1 LHVVIRLHPIRPET
15 HHPVES
21 SMNRT
26 ILNAALLATALLS
39 APMVA
44 QASLVASTS
53 SGVTFDDGGT
63 GSGSFDFDASL
74 SDETACSHISITT
87 ATVGAFTGTFNR
99 DEMTN
104 RCFSVACGG
113 WPR

>member
-1 LHVVIRLHPIRPET
+1 VVIRLHPTRPET
-15 HHPVES
+15 HHPLES

-44 QASLVASTS
+44 QASLVTWTL

-63 GSGSFDFDASL
+63 ASGSFDFDASL
-74 SDETACSHISITT
+74 SDETAYSHISITT

-99 DEMTN
+99 DELTN
-104 RCFSVACGG
+104 LSAALRCVGR
-113 WPR
+113 PR

>member
-1 LHVVIRLHPIRPET
+1 MRSPGCIARVPKRIT
-15 HHPVES
+15 PVEN
-21 SMNRT
+21 SMNKT
-26 ILNAALLATALLS
+26 ILNAALLAAALLS

-44 QASLVASTS
+44 QASLVTWTL

-63 GSGSFDFDASL
+63 ASGSFDFDASL

-99 DEMTN
+99 DELTN
-104 RCFSVACGG
+104 LSAALGCVGR
-113 WPR
+113 PR